1 MSRKA
6 PFMNGN
12 EVIDVARD
20 AIWLAIGMSAPIM
33 IVGLVVGIGIGLFQ
47 ALTQIQEATLVFAP
61 KILAIFV
68 AMLLFLPFMGALM
81 GDFMR
86 KIAARIA
93 GM

>member
-33 IVGLVVGIGIGLFQ
+33 IVGLVVGIAIGLFQ
-47 ALTQIQEATLVFAP
+47 ALT
-61 KILAIFV
+61 
-68 AMLLFLPFMGALM
+68 LPRWPTFRMWTAW
-81 GDFMR
+81 
-86 KIAARIA
+86 
-93 GM
+93 